1 MKLIITAPADEIFQE
16 ALFWE
21 VEAPFDANG
30 IPVTIADWQR
40 QELAKRMKEVFTD
53 LTGRSCSA
61 VFEDDDK
68 EEQEDDDPDG
78 MNEFLNGAQSGVF
91 RCNDTLMHPAQEPP
105 VLTDIP
111 TRTD

>member
-21 VEAPFDANG
+21 VEAPFAANG

-61 VFEDDDK
+61 VFDDDDDQ
-68 EEQEDDDPDG
+68 EEQEDDDQDG
-78 MNEFLNGAQSGVF
+78 MNEFLNGIKDKGFDAA
-91 RCNDTLMHPAQEPP
+91 L
-105 VLTDIP
+105 II
-111 TRTD
+111 

>member
-61 VFEDDDK
+61 VFDDDDDDQ
-68 EEQEDDDPDG
+68 EEQEDDDQDG
-78 MNEFLNGAQSGVF
+78 MNEFLNGFKDKGFDVS
-91 RCNDTLMHPAQEPP
+91 L
-105 VLTDIP
+105 II
-111 TRTD
+111 